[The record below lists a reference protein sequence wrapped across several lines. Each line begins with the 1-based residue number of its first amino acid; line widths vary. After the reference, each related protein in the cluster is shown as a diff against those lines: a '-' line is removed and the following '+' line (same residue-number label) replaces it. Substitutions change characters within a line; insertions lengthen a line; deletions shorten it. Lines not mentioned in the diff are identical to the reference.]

1 MRKYKFFV
9 FFIFAFYCLSAT
21 GQEQKEIV
29 LKTEVSEATV
39 FINGAQ
45 ILRKKTVDLLPGKTK
60 IRFTNLSPYID
71 AKSVQVKAAGEVMVT
86 SVNHQMNYLDSIV
99 QQNAKIDLLL
109 KQIDNI
115 SDKIL
120 LENTNKD
127 VVKEELNF
135 LNENKKIGGANNG
148 VSLITLRETANFYK
162 ERMSALK
169 TRDIELTKKIQT
181 LTNERNALQNEINQ
195 LSGNSKKTPIGE
207 VVVEVECTRTV
218 KANMELTYYVKNAG
232 WYPTYDIRAT
242 NIDQPIELIY
252 KANVRQNTNEE
263 WKNIKLKVSSSDPN
277 LGNVAPELKTYYLNY
292 YTAAPRYNAQPDNG
306 QVSGIVVEEGTNEPL
321 IGVSVVVK
329 GTTIGTASDVDGRF
343 SLAVPQSG
351 GNLEFSYVGFE
362 PKTVPVSNSFMTVQM
377 RENAVALDEVVVTGY
392 GTRQNR
398 GYFTGAVAG
407 ISTTQVKEKKV
418 ALPEIKRV
426 DIAMPT
432 QQIENQTAVEFEIK
446 IPYTIKSG
454 NKNTLIEVD
463 RYLLPAEYEYYTV
476 PKISKDAFLLANIAD
491 WEKYNL
497 LDGEANIFFENTYIG
512 KTVLD
517 IRRVDDTLNISLGRD
532 KNVLVSREKV
542 KDYNTKKFLGSKKED
557 TRAWKIS
564 IKNNKN
570 QPIDLVVLDQIPVS
584 TNTEIEVSAENLSGA
599 ELDNETGEVK
609 WKLKMKPSDKKDME
623 LRYKVKYPKNKNLT
637 IE

>member
-1 MRKYKFFV
+1 MRKYKLLFFL
-9 FFIFAFYCLSAT
+9 IFAFYCLSAT
-21 GQEQKEIV
+21 GQEQKEVV

-45 ILRKKTVDLLPGKTK
+45 VLRKKTVDLLPGKTK

-71 AKSVQVKAAGEVMVT
+71 AKSVQVKVAGEVMVT

-99 QQNAKIDLLL
+99 QQNAKINLLL
-109 KQIDNI
+109 KQIEDI

-181 LTNERNALQNEINQ
+181 LTHEKNALQNEINQ
-195 LSGNSKKTPIGE
+195 LSGNQKRTPIGE

-252 KANVRQNTNEE
+252 KANIRQNTNEE

-306 QVSGIVVEEGTNEPL
+306 QVSGVVVEEGTNEPL
-321 IGVSVVVK
+321 IGVTVVVK
-329 GTTIGTASDVDGRF
+329 GTTVGTATDVDGRF

-351 GNLEFSYVGFE
+351 SNLEFSYIGYE
-362 PKTVPVSNSFMTVQM
+362 RKTMPVSNSFMTVQM
-377 RENAVALDEVVVTGY
+377 KEDAVMLDEVVVTGY
-392 GTRQNR
+392 GTQKK
-398 GYFTGAVAG
+398 GYFAGAVAG
-407 ISTTQVKEKKV
+407 ISTTKVKETK
-418 ALPEIKRV
+418 AAFPEIKRV

-432 QQIENQTAVEFEIK
+432 QQIENQTAIEFEIK

-570 QPIDLVVLDQIPVS
+570 QPIGMVVLDQIPVS

-599 ELDNETGEVK
+599 ELNDETGEVK